1 MDVVRRIQAFNS
13 GRDPQRLHLKYRA
26 MRASAFAF
34 LRGSCHLFYDRL
46 PRSGIFK
53 SAPLVWSCGDL
64 HLENFG
70 SFKADNRLVYFDIN
84 DFDESA
90 LAPASWDL
98 VRMVSSL
105 RVAADNVTIRKSE
118 AEGLCSLFVQ
128 SYASALALGKAY
140 WVERDTAEGLVRSLL
155 DGLRARRR
163 AAFLNTRTQFKGK
176 KRLLRIDGTRALPAT
191 EQQRAAIVDFMAAF
205 ASTQPQPAFY
215 RVLDVARRIAGTGS
229 LGIDR
234 YAILVVGKGSPDG
247 NYLLDL
253 KQALPSVLASRV
265 PSPQPRWATE
275 AHRVVTIQR
284 RLQAVSPAFLQPV
297 LMADS
302 AYVLRA
308 LQPSEDRVTLHAAT
322 HGRRMLEQ
330 TMQTM
335 ARMVAWAQLRSSGRV
350 GSAIADELIDFG
362 QGTKWRQKLLD
373 ASTACAA
380 QVLRD
385 AQAFNAAYDS
395 GAFDHDPARKA
406 SRV

>member
-1 MDVVRRIQAFNS
+1 MDVVRRIRAFNS

-53 SAPLVWSCGDL
+53 SAPLTWCCGDL

-98 VRMVSSL
+98 VRIVSSL

-118 AEGLCSLFVQ
+118 AEGLCALFVE

-155 DGLRARRR
+155 DGLRTRRR

-176 KRLLRIDGTRALPAT
+176 KRLLRIDGTKALAAT
-191 EQQRAAIVDFMAAF
+191 EPQRAAIVDFMAAF
-205 ASTQPQPAFY
+205 AQTQPQPAFY

-229 LGIDR
+229 LGVDR
-234 YAILVVGKGSPDG
+234 YAILVEGKGSPDG

-265 PSPQPRWATE
+265 PSPQPHWATE

-297 LMADS
+297 FMADS

-308 LQPSEDRVTLHAAT
+308 LQPSEDRVTLNAAT

-350 GSAIADELIDFG
+350 GSATADELIDFG
-362 QGTKWRQKLLD
+362 QRAKWRQKLLD
-373 ASTACAA
+373 ASTACAV

-385 AQAFNAAYDS
+385 AEAFNAAYDS
-395 GAFDHDPARKA
+395 GAFDDKPAPKA
-406 SRV
+406 RRV